1 MLILLRRGLAA
12 GLTAGLVAGV
22 FAIVVGEPPLEAAMK
37 YEFTTVTH
45 EHGHLESVGETPMP
59 RTVQRAGLIGG
70 TVLLGATVGLL
81 FSVASAWA
89 TGRVRGT
96 AWQRAVKLGACAL
109 GVLVLLPTL
118 KYPPNPPGV
127 GDVAMSGRT
136 GGFLAL
142 LLGGLILSA
151 TAWFGAQVLRR
162 RVLGAAR
169 RKVVVGVA
177 VVAGAAALLASL
189 PTALLEYHLPA
200 GLLWRF
206 RLAAIGTQV
215 LLVGGVAVTFGLL
228 SARAEGGLKASS

>member
-1 MLILLRRGLAA
+1 MILLRRGLAA

-45 EHGHLESVGETPMP
+45 EHGHLESVGETAMP
-59 RTVQRAGLIGG
+59 RAVQRAGLIGG
-70 TVLLGATVGLL
+70 IVLLGATLGLL
-81 FSVASAWA
+81 FGVVAGWA

-96 AWQRAVKLGACAL
+96 AWQRAVKLGASAL
-109 GVLVLLPTL
+109 GVLVLLPAL

-127 GDVAMSGRT
+127 GDAAMAGRT
-136 GGFLAL
+136 GGFLGL
-142 LLGGLILSA
+142 LLGGVVLSA
-151 TAWFGAQVLRR
+151 TAWFGARVLRR
-162 RVLGAAR
+162 RVPGVAR

-189 PTALLEYHLPA
+189 PTALLEHHLPA
-200 GLLWRF
+200 GILWRF
-206 RLAAIGTQV
+206 RLAAISTQV

-228 SARAEGGLKASS
+228 WARAEVGPKGAP